1 MNDTPNTSGIC
12 TVWYIN
18 VYQTV
23 HYAVTMANSRRN
35 ELLDA
40 TLAHVAENGLA
51 DFTLRSVAA
60 EIGTSHRMLIHHF
73 GSKAGLERAIVER
86 TTEIMTTPLADTEQ
100 AAPEI
105 GSRELIEST
114 WASLSNPAAIPL
126 MRLYFDFSSRATHG
140 DELARQ
146 VVETIRD
153 HWARTALAARS
164 DEAEAEVLLGAA
176 VTSAFLKGLLLDELS
191 GATFADT
198 SAAVE
203 RFIQLVESYR
213 ATVQSALP

>member
-1 MNDTPNTSGIC
+1 M
-12 TVWYIN
+12 
-18 VYQTV
+18 YQTV
-23 HYAVTMANSRRN
+23 HYDVVMANSRRT

-86 TTEIMTTPLADTEQ
+86 TTEIMTTPLAETEAS
-100 AAPEI
+100 AAEVS
-105 GSRELIEST
+105 SRELIEGT
-114 WASLSNPAAIPL
+114 WASLSDPAAVPL

-140 DELARQ
+140 DDLARQ
-146 VVETIRD
+146 VVETITD
-153 HWARTALAARS
+153 HWARTALAARNEE
-164 DEAEAEVLLGAA
+164 DDDEVLLGAA

-203 RFIQLVESYR
+203 RFIQLVEAYR
-213 ATVQSALP
+213 GGQRA

>member
-1 MNDTPNTSGIC
+1 M
-12 TVWYIN
+12 
-18 VYQTV
+18 YQTV
-23 HYAVTMANSRRN
+23 HYDVVMANSRRT

-86 TTEIMTTPLADTEQ
+86 TTEIMTTPLAETEAS
-100 AAPEI
+100 AAEVS
-105 GSRELIEST
+105 SRELIKGT
-114 WASLSNPAAIPL
+114 WASLSNPAVVPL

-140 DELARQ
+140 DDLARQ

-153 HWARTALAARS
+153 HWARTALAARREE
-164 DEAEAEVLLGAA
+164 DEAEVLLGAA

-203 RFIQLVESYR
+203 RFIQLVEAYR
-213 ATVQSALP
+213 GDQRA

>member
-1 MNDTPNTSGIC
+1 M
-12 TVWYIN
+12 
-18 VYQTV
+18 YQTV
-23 HYAVTMANSRRN
+23 HYDVVMANSRRI

-86 TTEIMTTPLADTEQ
+86 TTEIMTTPLAETEAS
-100 AAPEI
+100 AAEVS
-105 GSRELIEST
+105 SRELIEGT
-114 WASLSNPAAIPL
+114 WASLSDPAAVPL

-140 DELARQ
+140 DDLARQ

-153 HWARTALAARS
+153 HWAHTALAARNEE
-164 DEAEAEVLLGAA
+164 DDDEVLLGAA

-203 RFIQLVESYR
+203 RFIQLVEAYR
-213 ATVQSALP
+213 DGQRA